1 MDENN
6 RRPEREN
13 ILKRLVSSSNFG
25 ILIALIVM
33 VIVFTILKPSYF
45 SKNNILNI
53 FISCSIVGLVAIGET
68 FLMIAGQIDM
78 SPGSVSAF
86 SGVLIAVLL
95 AGGWPLFPAMLV
107 TLAMGA
113 LIGVIN
119 AVLVT
124 KLEISFFI
132 ATLATQSIFR
142 GLAFIICGGKSIGVS
157 HKIFLKIGTT
167 RIFGVALPII
177 IFLILFIIFAFIL
190 MKTRF
195 GRSIYMVGGNS
206 NAARLAGIQS
216 KKVVVILFVIS
227 GVMAALGGSILA
239 ARMNSGQPS
248 ASEGLEF
255 DAVTACVLGGV
266 AMSGGIGDMGGAF
279 IGLLIM
285 QGFTNGLAV
294 LNVQS
299 FWQKVAK
306 GLLLIAALT
315 FDYLRK
321 KQREKNALRQME
333 AARLKT
339 H

>member
-1 MDENN
+1 M
-6 RRPEREN
+6 
-13 ILKRLVSSSNFG
+13 SSSNFG

-33 VIVFTILKPSYF
+33 VIIFTILKPSYF

-53 FISCSIVGLVAIGET
+53 LVSCSIVGLVAIGET

-78 SPGSVSAF
+78 SSGSISAF
-86 SGVLIAVLL
+86 SGVFIALLL
-95 AGGWPLFPAMLV
+95 ASGWPLPLALGLTLV
-107 TLAMGA
+107 VGACIGLA
-113 LIGVIN
+113 N
-119 AVLVT
+119 AFLVT

-157 HKIFLKIGTT
+157 HKVFLKIGTT
-167 RIFGVALPII
+167 RIFGISLPII
-177 IFLILFIIFAFIL
+177 IFLILFTIFAVIL

-195 GRSIYMVGGNS
+195 GRSIYMVGGNA

-216 KKVVVILFVIS
+216 KKTVTILFTIS
-227 GVMAALGGSILA
+227 GVMAALGGAILA

-266 AMSGGIGDMGGAF
+266 AMSGGIGDMSGAF

-321 KQREKNALRQME
+321 KQRERNALKQME
-333 AARLKT
+333 AARLKKN
-339 H
+339 

>member
-1 MDENN
+1 MGENGKKDN
-6 RRPEREN
+6 L
-13 ILKRLVSSSNFG
+13 LKQLVSSSNFG
-25 ILIALIVM
+25 ILIALVVM
-33 VIVFTILKPSYF
+33 VIIFTILKPSYF

-53 FISCSIVGLVAIGET
+53 LVSCSIVGLVAIGET

-86 SGVLIAVLL
+86 SGVLVAVLL
-95 AGGWPLFPAMLV
+95 AAGWPLFPSLLV
-107 TLAMGA
+107 TLIMGA
-113 LIGVIN
+113 VIGLIN
-119 AVLVT
+119 AILVT
-124 KLEISFFI
+124 RLEISFFI

-157 HKIFLKIGTT
+157 NKLFLKIGTT
-167 RIFGVALPII
+167 RFFGISLPII
-177 IFLILFIIFAFIL
+177 IFLVLFIIFAVIL

-206 NAARLAGIQS
+206 NAARLAGIQA
-216 KKVVVILFVIS
+216 KRMVTILFILS
-227 GVMAALGGSILA
+227 GVMASLGGAILA

-321 KQREKNALRQME
+321 KQRERNALRQME
-333 AARLKT
+333 AARRKT
-339 H
+339 IG

>member
-1 MDENN
+1 MSESTKNKDNLL
-6 RRPEREN
+6 RR
-13 ILKRLVSSSNFG
+13 IMSSSNFG

-33 VIVFTILKPSYF
+33 VIIFTILKPSYF

-53 FISCSIVGLVAIGET
+53 LVSCSIVGLVAIGET

-78 SPGSVSAF
+78 SSGSISAF
-86 SGVLIAVLL
+86 SGVFIALLL
-95 AGGWPLFPAMLV
+95 ASGWPLPLALGLTLV
-107 TLAMGA
+107 VGACIGLA
-113 LIGVIN
+113 N
-119 AVLVT
+119 AFLVT
-124 KLEISFFI
+124 KLEVSFFI

-157 HKIFLKIGTT
+157 HKVFLKIGTT
-167 RIFGVALPII
+167 RIFGISLPII
-177 IFLILFIIFAFIL
+177 IFLILFTIFAVIL

-195 GRSIYMVGGNS
+195 GRSIYMVGGNA

-216 KKVVVILFVIS
+216 KKTVTILFTIS
-227 GVMAALGGSILA
+227 GVMAALGGAILA

-266 AMSGGIGDMGGAF
+266 AMSGGIGDMSGAF

-321 KQREKNALRQME
+321 KQRERNALKQME
-333 AARLKT
+333 AARLKKN
-339 H
+339 

>member
-1 MDENN
+1 MAENQKREKDGLL
-6 RRPEREN
+6 RR
-13 ILKRLVSSSNFG
+13 IMSSSNFG

-53 FISCSIVGLVAIGET
+53 FVACSIVGLVAIGET

-78 SPGSVSAF
+78 SSGSISAF
-86 SGVLIAVLL
+86 SGVFIAVLL
-95 AGGWPLFPAMLV
+95 ARGWPLFPAFLLTLLVGAAIGLMNALLV
-107 TLAMGA
+107 TR
-113 LIGVIN
+113 
-119 AVLVT
+119 
-124 KLEISFFI
+124 LEISFFI
-132 ATLATQSIFR
+132 ATLASQSIFR
-142 GLAFIICGGKSIGVS
+142 GLAFIICGGKSIGVN
-157 HKIFLKIGTT
+157 HPVFLKIGTT
-167 RIFGVALPII
+167 RIFGISLPII
-177 IFLILFIIFAFIL
+177 IFLILFIIFAVIL

-206 NAARLAGIQS
+206 TAARLAGIQS
-216 KKVVVILFVIS
+216 KKMITILFTIS
-227 GVMAALGGSILA
+227 GVMAALGGAILA

-306 GLLLIAALT
+306 GLLLIAALA

-321 KQREKNALRQME
+321 RSREKNALRQME
-333 AARLKT
+333 LARVNKA
-339 H
+339 